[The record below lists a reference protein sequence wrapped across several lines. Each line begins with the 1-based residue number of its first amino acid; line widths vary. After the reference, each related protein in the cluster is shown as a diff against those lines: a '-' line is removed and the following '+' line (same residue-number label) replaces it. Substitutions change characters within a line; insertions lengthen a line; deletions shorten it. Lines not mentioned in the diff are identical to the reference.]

1 MLVSQ
6 AQNDGP
12 MTPSRLL
19 RRSPTRPPTSRSP
32 WARSALGGL
41 LVVGS
46 VTGVLYTLTTG
57 SETTT
62 VIVANTPLTVGA
74 LLGEADTRSVD
85 VPLHPLFDVA
95 LGPASLAGPLF
106 VTSPVAE
113 GSVIPEGA
121 VSPTAPSDDTTVT
134 LQLSVGQPAWLRP
147 GAVAELWVAP
157 PEGANGFGA
166 PFVVSPQ
173 VAITAVSRDDG
184 FAADALASRV
194 DVLVPRRH
202 LPSVIHALAN
212 GFYVQLTPVT
222 GRGQ

>member
-1 MLVSQ
+1 VPH
-6 AQNDGP
+6 AQNDGS
-12 MTPSRLL
+12 MTSSRLV
-19 RRSPTRPPTSRSP
+19 RRPSPRPPTSRLP
-32 WARSALGGL
+32 WARSALGGA

-46 VTGVLYTLTTG
+46 VAGVLYTLTTG

-62 VIVANTPLTVGA
+62 VVVANTPLAVGA
-74 LLGEADTRSVD
+74 LLAEADTRFVD

-95 LGPASLAGPLF
+95 LDPASLAGSLF
-106 VTSPVAE
+106 VTSPIAE
-113 GSVIPEGA
+113 GSVIPHSA

-134 LQLSVGQPAWLRP
+134 LQLSVGQPAWLRA

-194 DVLVPRRH
+194 DVLVPRRD

-212 GFYVQLTPVT
+212 GFYVQLTPVMEP
-222 GRGQ
+222 GP